1 MNLPELRNVSV
12 NLFLYFALMITAR
25 KGRNNNF
32 IISVVM
38 YYTSTCKRIIIF
50 IYLYI
55 TVEVSKVCKVI
66 RIFSRD
72 KFEMLLCQDGSV
84 NFNLRI
90 LESVL

>member
-12 NLFLYFALMITAR
+12 NLFLYLSLMITAR
-25 KGRNNNF
+25 KGINNNF

-38 YYTSTCKRIIIF
+38 YHTSTCPRRIIV
-50 IYLYI
+50 IYLYMA
-55 TVEVSKVCKVI
+55 VEAWTVI
-66 RIFSRD
+66 RIFSPD
-72 KFEMLLCQDGSV
+72 KFEMVLFQDGSV